1 MCDDALTLLHDLSS
15 GYTTAKL
22 LLQID
27 AAKSILTNHG
37 NAEVFPFLD
46 VPANSKLRTKFYI
59 TWGRMVFSEPNIDY
73 FDQFMEPFDA
83 RFTHLSQH
91 SNFRS
96 EEVCGRVAVVAF
108 SLTAFRSSAS
118 GSV

>member
-37 NAEVFPFLD
+37 NSEVFPFLD

-96 EEVCGRVAVVAF
+96 EEVCGRVAVVSF
-108 SLTAFRSSAS
+108 SLTVFRSSAS